1 MIANA
6 IFITSI
12 AFIAVG
18 MYIMGELQFLA
29 HYRAFIFHKYGAVI
43 AWFCL
48 AAFLNLFA
56 VVYFATRKLY
66 LKDTGKKL
74 AHVEKQL
81 RTGSSIS
88 QELTE
93 HLTELD

>member
-6 IFITSI
+6 IFGASVISI
-12 AFIAVG
+12 AVVVFVV
-18 MYIMGELQFLA
+18 GELSFLA
-29 HYRAFIFHKYGAVI
+29 PYRDLLFYRYGKIISWYFALV
-43 AWFCL
+43 
-48 AAFLNLFA
+48 FLNLCAA
-56 VVYFATRKLY
+56 VYVVRRKLL

-88 QELTE
+88 DELTNLLGE
-93 HLTELD
+93 